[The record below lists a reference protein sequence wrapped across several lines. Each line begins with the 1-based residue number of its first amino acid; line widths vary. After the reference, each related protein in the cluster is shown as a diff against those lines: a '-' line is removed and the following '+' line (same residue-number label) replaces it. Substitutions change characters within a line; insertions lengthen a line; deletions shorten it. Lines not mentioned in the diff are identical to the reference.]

1 MKFLSTLFAL
11 AILSATASAQTIKSL
26 GYDTASGE
34 VVANT
39 GTNVL
44 TFTNEDVAFN
54 KITVGD
60 PEDDAVVI
68 DNISIEAAFWK
79 YNGVARISVEELDL
93 RDGQENIRLKW
104 GENTSGVDVDLL
116 RTAGPI
122 EFTGGE
128 AATNAA
134 ITRTNLGLGG
144 GVITNIDVLV
154 SGGGTNTLQF
164 SNGILTNVTTP

>member
-1 MKFLSTLFAL
+1 MKTLTTLFAL
-11 AILSATASAQTIKSL
+11 AILSATAYGQTIKSL
-26 GYDTASGE
+26 GYNTTNGE

-44 TFTNEDVAFN
+44 RFTNSAIEIGQTNSD
-54 KITVGD
+54 ITSITPGEIASSFGFRLNWEENFIEKPGATFDFRFDEVRLFGSLSFGGD
-60 PEDDAVVI
+60 
-68 DNISIEAAFWK
+68 EA
-79 YNGVARISVEELDL
+79 
-93 RDGQENIRLKW
+93 
-104 GENTSGVDVDLL
+104 T
-116 RTAGPI
+116 
-122 EFTGGE
+122 
-128 AATNAA
+128 TNAA

>member
-1 MKFLSTLFAL
+1 MKFLTTLFAL
-11 AILSATASAQTIKSL
+11 AILSATAYGQTIKAL

-44 TFTNEDVAFN
+44 TFTNEVIVA
-54 KITVGD
+54 
-60 PEDDAVVI
+60 
-68 DNISIEAAFWK
+68 DNIELSSLTLGAGAQLNIDALNVQQQKFFIDAGATEIEA
-79 YNGVARISVEELDL
+79 GI
-93 RDGQENIRLKW
+93 
-104 GENTSGVDVDLL
+104 
-116 RTAGPI
+116 PI
-122 EFTGGE
+122 NFTGEG
-128 AATNAA
+128 ATTNAA

>member
-1 MKFLSTLFAL
+1 MKTLTTLFAL
-11 AILSATASAQTIKSL
+11 AILSATASAQTIKAL
-26 GYDTASGE
+26 GYNTTNGE

-44 TFTNEDVAFN
+44 TFTNEVFFGEDFS
-54 KITVGD
+54 IGD
-60 PEDDAVVI
+60 AIIRYDGSE
-68 DNISIEAAFWK
+68 
-79 YNGVARISVEELDL
+79 RISVEELSL
-93 RDGQENIRLKW
+93 KDGSVTRLSW
-104 GENTSGVDVDLL
+104 GNDTNGVDVDLL